1 MDQKDKRIHELEQL
15 VKELLARIEELE
27 RRLALNSNNSS
38 KPPSSDGLRKS
49 SKNRSLREIDNKKFG
64 GQVGHKGKTLNKT
77 DSPDVT
83 IQYDA
88 EICNA
93 CGSSLS
99 NIPVIETIDRQE
111 VDVVI
116 KKLVTEH
123 KASIKVC
130 CCGRKNVG
138 IMPECM
144 KAPVQYGANVRAMCV
159 YFTNQFI
166 AKDRI
171 SDIFCNLFQ
180 LPISDTALMAFD
192 EECAN
197 KLTLFNEVVLDAIKN
212 AAVKHVDETG
222 MRIAK
227 KTEWVHVIS
236 TALLTHYRINSKRGH
251 LLRGIIGKLVHDHW
265 KPYFTLE
272 NVIHVLCNA
281 HHLRELKALIEI
293 DKEHWAQD
301 MYDLLKGASC
311 LKE

>member
-49 SKNRSLREIDNKKFG
+49 SKNRSLREIGNKKFG
-64 GQVGHKGKTLNKT
+64 GQVGHKGNTLNKT

-144 KAPVQYGANVRAMCV
+144 KALCNMAPMYVPCV
-159 YFTNQFI
+159 FI
-166 AKDRI
+166 
-171 SDIFCNLFQ
+171 
-180 LPISDTALMAFD
+180 LPISL
-192 EECAN
+192 
-197 KLTLFNEVVLDAIKN
+197 
-212 AAVKHVDETG
+212 
-222 MRIAK
+222 
-227 KTEWVHVIS
+227 
-236 TALLTHYRINSKRGH
+236 
-251 LLRGIIGKLVHDHW
+251 
-265 KPYFTLE
+265 
-272 NVIHVLCNA
+272 
-281 HHLRELKALIEI
+281 
-293 DKEHWAQD
+293 
-301 MYDLLKGASC
+301 
-311 LKE
+311 